1 MSLSRLLLTS
11 MLLFLSAC
19 QTAPTTTDNLQ
30 AVEERTFDAPAETLY
45 RLSIDTVAGLGWA
58 VSDSDPSAGLIEA
71 GTPAT
76 MKSFGNQVTV
86 QITASAPEKSLVKVT
101 SRSRRATRLEM
112 NKTNITQFYQALSQ
126 NLADR

>member
-101 SRSRRATRLEM
+101 SRSRRAVRLEM

-126 NLADR
+126 HLADR